1 VTERRP
7 RRRSV
12 PVRAIRRTVG
22 VLLFFL
28 VVEYLVLPQIAG
40 IRRSASL
47 LAHVHLRHVV
57 VGALLEAA
65 AIVAY
70 ALLTRDVLPRASRPG
85 LWTVL
90 RIDLATLSV
99 SHLVPGGAAAGS
111 TLAFRLLGQ
120 AGLNGGDT
128 GFALATQGI
137 GSAVVLNVL
146 LWIGLVVSI
155 PLRGFN
161 PLYGTAAVIGALLIG
176 GFGLLI
182 LLLMKGEERA
192 ARILRAVARRAPFL
206 HEDAAPRLV
215 NQVAARLRAL
225 VADRDLLFSAIG
237 WAAANW
243 LLDAASLWVFVLA
256 YGSRVDVDALLVSYG
271 LANVL
276 AAIPVTPGGLGV
288 VEAVL
293 TSSLVGFGT
302 PRGAAILG
310 VISWRLVNFWLPI
323 PAGGLAY
330 LSLRAEAGAATR
342 KRRQELARLA
352 AELALTADRP
362 REWLERHGLKVPG
375 TGEEGSAKGA

>member
-1 VTERRP
+1 V
-7 RRRSV
+7 
-12 PVRAIRRTVG
+12 IRRTVG
-22 VLLFFL
+22 LLLFFL

-40 IRRSASL
+40 VRRSASL
-47 LAHVHLRHVV
+47 LAHAR
-57 VGALLEAA
+57 VGFIVAGAVLEAT
-65 AIVAY
+65 AIAAY
-70 ALLTRDVLPRASRPG
+70 ARLTWDVLPMASRPG

-111 TLAFRLLGQ
+111 TLGYRLLGQ

-128 GFALATQGI
+128 AFALATQGI
-137 GSAVVLNVL
+137 GSAVVLNML
-146 LWIGLVVSI
+146 LWIGLVISI
-155 PLRGFN
+155 PLRGFD

-176 GFGLLI
+176 GFGVLI

-192 ARILRAVARRAPFL
+192 ARILRVVARRAPFL
-206 HEDAAPRLV
+206 HEEAAPRLV
-215 NQVAARLRAL
+215 KQVAARLRAL
-225 VADRDLLFSAIG
+225 IADRDLLFSAIG

-243 LLDAASLWVFVLA
+243 LLDAASLRVFVFA
-256 YGSRVDVDALLVSYG
+256 YGSRVDIDALLVSYG

-276 AAIPVTPGGLGV
+276 AAIPLTPGGLGV

-302 PRGAAILG
+302 PRGVAILG

-330 LSLRAEAGAATR
+330 LSLRAEAG
-342 KRRQELARLA
+342 
-352 AELALTADRP
+352 RP
-362 REWLERHGLKVPG
+362 RGGVARTLPAWRR
-375 TGEEGSAKGA
+375 SRR

>member
-1 VTERRP
+1 VIERRP
-7 RRRSV
+7 RRRSA
-12 PVRAIRRTVG
+12 PARAVRRTVA

-40 IRRSASL
+40 VRRSTSL
-47 LAHVHLRHVV
+47 LAHVHLGFIV

-70 ALLTRDVLPRASRPG
+70 ALLTHDVLPRGSRPD

-111 TLAFRLLGQ
+111 TLGYRLLGQ
-120 AGLNGGDT
+120 AGIEGSDAA
-128 GFALATQGI
+128 FALATQGI
-137 GSAVVLNVL
+137 GSAVVLNVV
-146 LWIGLVVSI
+146 LWIGLLVSI

-161 PLYGTAAVIGALLIG
+161 PLYGTAAVAGALVIG
-176 GFGLLI
+176 GFGALV
-182 LLLMKGEERA
+182 LLLMKGEARA
-192 ARILRAVARRAPFL
+192 ARIIRAVARHAPFL

-215 NQVAARLRAL
+215 HRLAARLRAL
-225 VADRDLLFSAIG
+225 IADRGLLYRAIG

-243 LLDAASLWVFVLA
+243 LLDAASLWVFVFA
-256 YGSRVDVDALLVSYG
+256 YGSRVDIDALLVSYG

-276 AAIPVTPGGLGV
+276 AAIPLTPGGLGV

-293 TSSLVGFGT
+293 TSALVGFGT
-302 PRGAAILG
+302 PRGSVILG

-330 LSLRAEAGAATR
+330 LSLRARAGAP
-342 KRRQELARLA
+342 KRERREELVRLARESALA
-352 AELALTADRP
+352 ADRP
-362 REWLERHGLKVPG
+362 KEWLERHGLKVPG
-375 TGEEGSAKGA
+375 AGEEGSTKEE

>member
-1 VTERRP
+1 MTEGQP
-7 RRRSV
+7 RRRSG
-12 PVRAIRRTVG
+12 PARAIRRTVG

-40 IRRSASL
+40 VRRSASL
-47 LAHVHLRHVV
+47 LAHVHVGFVV
-57 VGALLEAA
+57 IGALLESA

-70 ALLTRDVLPRASRPG
+70 ARLTRDVLPRGCRPD

-111 TLAFRLLGQ
+111 TLGYRLLGQ
-120 AGLNGGDT
+120 AGIEGGDT
-128 GFALATQGI
+128 AFALATQGI

-146 LWIGLVVSI
+146 LWIGLVISI
-155 PLRGFN
+155 PLRGFS
-161 PLYGTAAVIGALLIG
+161 PLYGTAAVAGVLVIS
-176 GFGLLI
+176 GFGVLV
-182 LLLMKGEERA
+182 LLLMKGEARA
-192 ARILRAVARRAPFL
+192 ARIIRAVARHAPFL
-206 HEDAAPRLV
+206 HQDAAPRLV
-215 NQVAARLRAL
+215 HRLAARLRVL
-225 VADRDLLFSAIG
+225 IADRALLYSAIG

-243 LLDAASLWVFVLA
+243 LLDATSLWVFVWA
-256 YGSRVDVDALLVSYG
+256 YGSRVDIDALLVSYG

-276 AAIPVTPGGLGV
+276 AAIPLTPGGLGV

-302 PRGAAILG
+302 PPGAAILG
-310 VISWRLVNFWLPI
+310 VISWRVVNFWLPI

-330 LSLRAEAGAATR
+330 LSLRARTGAPRR
-342 KRRQELARLA
+342 KRREELARLA
-352 AELALTADRP
+352 AESTLAADRP

-375 TGEEGSAKGA
+375 AGEEGSAKDE

>member
-1 VTERRP
+1 VSDRRQ
-7 RRRSV
+7 RRGSTPARV
-12 PVRAIRRTVG
+12 IRRTVG
-22 VLLFFL
+22 LLLFFL

-40 IRRSASL
+40 VRRSASL
-47 LAHVHLRHVV
+47 LAHAR
-57 VGALLEAA
+57 VGFIVAGAVLEAA

-70 ALLTRDVLPRASRPG
+70 ARLTRDVLPRASRPG

-99 SHLVPGGAAAGS
+99 SHLVPGGAAAGEHPR
-111 TLAFRLLGQ
+111 LPLLGQ

-128 GFALATQGI
+128 VFALAMQGI
-137 GSAVVLNVL
+137 GSAVVLNML
-146 LWIGLVVSI
+146 LWIGLVISI

-161 PLYGTAAVIGALLIG
+161 PLYGTAAVAGALLIG

-182 LLLMKGEERA
+182 LLLMKSEERA
-192 ARILRAVARRAPFL
+192 ARILRVVARRVPFL
-206 HEDAAPRLV
+206 HEEAAPRLV
-215 NQVAARLRAL
+215 KQVAARLRAL
-225 VADRDLLFSAIG
+225 VADRDLPFSAIG

-243 LLDAASLWVFVLA
+243 LLDAASLWVFVFA
-256 YGSRVDVDALLVSYG
+256 YGSRVDIDALLVSYG

-276 AAIPVTPGGLGV
+276 AAIPLTPGGLGV

-323 PAGGLAY
+323 PAAAWPTCRSGPRPGRPLAGVARN
-330 LSLRAEAGAATR
+330 LPAW
-342 KRRQELARLA
+342 RRSR
-352 AELALTADRP
+352 R
-362 REWLERHGLKVPG
+362 
-375 TGEEGSAKGA
+375 

>member
-1 VTERRP
+1 MTEPRP
-7 RRRSV
+7 RRRLASG
-12 PVRAIRRTVG
+12 RAIRRTVG

-40 IRRSASL
+40 VRRSLSL
-47 LAHVHLRHVV
+47 LAHVHVGFIAA
-57 VGALLEAA
+57 GALLEAT

-70 ALLTRDVLPRASRPG
+70 ARLTRDVLPRGSRPD

-111 TLAFRLLGQ
+111 TLAYRLLGQ
-120 AGLNGGDT
+120 AGLEGGDAT
-128 GFALATQGI
+128 FALATQGV

-146 LWIGLVVSI
+146 LWVGLVISI
-155 PLRGFN
+155 PLRGFS
-161 PLYGTAAVIGALLIG
+161 PLYGTAAVAGVFVIG
-176 GFGLLI
+176 GFGVLVLF
-182 LLLMKGEERA
+182 LMKGEARA
-192 ARILRAVARRAPFL
+192 ARIVRALARHAPFL
-206 HEDAAPRLV
+206 LEDAAPRFVHRL
-215 NQVAARLRAL
+215 AARMRAL
-225 VADRDLLFSAIG
+225 ISDRGLLYSAIG

-243 LLDAASLWVFVLA
+243 VLDAAALWVFVWA
-256 YGSRVDVDALLVSYG
+256 YGSRVDIDGLLVSYG

-276 AAIPVTPGGLGV
+276 AAIPLTPGGLGV

-323 PAGGLAY
+323 PVGGLAY
-330 LSLRAEAGAATR
+330 LSLRARAGPP
-342 KRRQELARLA
+342 KQERRRELARLVQESA
-352 AELALTADRP
+352 ITADRP
-362 REWLERHGLKVPG
+362 KEWLERHGLKVPVP
-375 TGEEGSAKGA
+375 GERDPRKNE

>member
-7 RRRSV
+7 RRYSA
-12 PVRAIRRTVG
+12 PAQAIRRTVG

-40 IRRSASL
+40 VRRSASL
-47 LAHVHLRHVV
+47 LAHVNLGFVV
-57 VGALLEAA
+57 IGALLEAA

-70 ALLTRDVLPRASRPG
+70 ARLTRDVLPRGSRPD

-111 TLAFRLLGQ
+111 TLGYRLLGQ
-120 AGLNGGDT
+120 AGLEGGDT
-128 GFALATQGI
+128 AFALATQGI
-137 GSAVVLNVL
+137 GSAIVLNVV

-161 PLYGTAAVIGALLIG
+161 PLYGTAAIAGIFVIG
-176 GFGLLI
+176 GFGMLV
-182 LLLMKGEERA
+182 LLLMKGEARA
-192 ARILRAVARRAPFL
+192 DRIIRAVARHAPFL
-206 HEDAAPRLV
+206 REDAAPRLV
-215 NQVAARLRAL
+215 HRLAARLRAL
-225 VADRDLLFSAIG
+225 IADRELLYSAIG

-256 YGSRVDVDALLVSYG
+256 YGSRVDIDALLVSYG

-276 AAIPVTPGGLGV
+276 AAIPLTPGGLGV

-293 TSSLVGFGT
+293 TSSMVGFGT

-330 LSLRAEAGAATR
+330 LSLRARTGAPKR
-342 KRRQELARLA
+342 KRREELARLA
-352 AELALTADRP
+352 AESALTADRP
-362 REWLERHGLKVPG
+362 KEWLERHGLKVPG
-375 TGEEGSAKGA
+375 AGEGGPVNDE